1 MQLSVQSVIP
11 FPIENVYK
19 AMRDHL
25 PELATYLPN
34 IDSIEVKER
43 KLEGDVLHLV
53 NQWNPANTEIPTVAQ
68 SFVDVEKTYWLDYA
82 TWTGEEKSCSWR
94 LEMGF
99 MPNRIKCT
107 GRTYF
112 VVVDENTTEMRVEG
126 SLNLDLKGLVP
137 RLFLGK
143 ATKGIE
149 AFVGKLV
156 QPNFQKTAQALTDY
170 LRANS

>member
-11 FPIENVYK
+11 FPIENVCE

-25 PELATYLPN
+25 PELATPCKYRFHR
-34 IDSIEVKER
+34 SQE

-112 VVVDENTTEMRVEG
+112 VVVDEKTTEMRVEG